1 MKILGVVTLLS
12 PSGEYGGPTRVA
24 VNQLRALQDR
34 GHQVVL
40 TGTHRGFDGEVPT
53 EIDGV
58 PAKLFPA
65 RTLLP
70 RTGFAGLGSPE
81 LWRAVHRHAREFDV
95 VHVHAARDLVT
106 LPAALIALR
115 RAVPIV
121 VQTHGMIDETSNPLA
136 VPLDLA
142 LTRPV
147 LRRARIVAYLTSR
160 ERASLEVVSR
170 GEARLEELPNG
181 VPREAAAAAASVGP
195 ARVLY
200 LARLAPRKHPVAFVE
215 AAARVAAEFP
225 DAAFALVGPDEGERA
240 SVLKAIASSGAP
252 DRIAWEGPVGMSGAA
267 ARMRQATLYVLPSVD
282 EPYPMSV
289 LEAMSVG
296 LPVIVTDTCGL
307 APFIRAHDAGLVT
320 EDTVESLADALRTLV
335 ADPERAAAMGTR
347 GRGAV
352 RAERSM
358 DVIAE
363 RLERFYG

>member
-40 TGTHRGFDGEVPT
+40 AGTHRGFEGNVPT
-53 EIDGV
+53 EIEGV
-58 PAKLFPA
+58 PARLFPA

-106 LPAALIALR
+106 LPSALIALR
-115 RAVPIV
+115 RAVPVV
-121 VQTHGMIDETSNPLA
+121 VQTHGMIDETSHPLA

-147 LRRARIVAYLTSR
+147 LRGARIVTYLTSR
-160 ERASLEVVSR
+160 ERASLDVVSR

-181 VPREAAAAAASVGP
+181 VPLEAAAAAAGP
-195 ARVLY
+195 TRVLY

-215 AAARVAAEFP
+215 AAARVAADFP
-225 DAAFALVGPDEGERA
+225 DAAFALVGPDEGEGA
-240 SVLKAIASSGAP
+240 SVLRAIASSGAA
-252 DRIAWEGPVGMSGAA
+252 DRITWEGPVRMSGAA

-296 LPVIVTDTCGL
+296 LPVVVTDSCGL
-307 APFIRAHDAGLVT
+307 APFVGEHDAGIVT
-320 EDTVESLADALRTLV
+320 DHTVESLADALRTLV
-335 ADPERAAAMGTR
+335 ADPERAAAMGAR
-347 GRGAV
+347 GRDAV

-358 DVIAE
+358 AVIAE
-363 RLERFYG
+363 RLEHFYR